1 MMQTTKFEGE
11 ECEEL
16 RVCFE
21 VLDRV
26 GLRGSCNSFLSFGS
40 VRGFDTCGGEAEIAI
55 RM

>member
-1 MMQTTKFEGE
+1 MMQTTKFEGD

-26 GLRGSCNSFLSFGS
+26 GLRGSCNAFLSFGS
-40 VRGFDTCGGEAEIAI
+40 VCGFGTCGGEADMDI